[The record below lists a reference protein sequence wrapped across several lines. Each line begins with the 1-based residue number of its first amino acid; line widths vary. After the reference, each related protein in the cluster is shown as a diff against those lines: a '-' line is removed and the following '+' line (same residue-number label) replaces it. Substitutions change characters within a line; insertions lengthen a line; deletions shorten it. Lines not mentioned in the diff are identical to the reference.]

1 MRHICESFLHLRGKV
16 RDFIGVAILVVH
28 AHLLRV
34 EIVHK
39 QIVQFL
45 GHLEDTSEDVHFR
58 AEGNDGCVATTG
70 VVRQRFSDL
79 NPLLGGQRELPEVPK
94 LIILVI
100 LASEDKDGI
109 TMRNCRV
116 RVAGD
121 RACLRRS
128 LIITHCG
135 PHDGV
140 VNIDLGRVYTVNS
153 GTMRAESTE
162 YDKLFIR

>member
-1 MRHICESFLHLRGKV
+1 
-16 RDFIGVAILVVH
+16 VH
-28 AHLLRV
+28 AHFLGV

-45 GHLEDTSEDVHFR
+45 GHLENTSEDVHFR
-58 AEGNDGCVATTG
+58 AEGNDGCVTTAG

-79 NPLLGGQRELPEVPK
+79 HPLLGGQRELPEVPK